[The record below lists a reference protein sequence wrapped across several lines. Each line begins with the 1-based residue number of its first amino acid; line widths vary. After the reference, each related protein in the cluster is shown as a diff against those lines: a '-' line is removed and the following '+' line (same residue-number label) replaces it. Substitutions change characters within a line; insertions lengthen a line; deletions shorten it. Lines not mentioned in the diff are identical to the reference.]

1 MPDALVLDASLALA
15 AVLPGEDRGEAA
27 APVLARLAGDVAV
40 VPAHWH
46 LEVGN
51 GVLMA
56 ARRGRLSM
64 EQVPDVLRQVAIL
77 PVRAM
82 DDEAEAAWTTPLAL
96 ALTNGLTL
104 YDAAYLAAAQTLG
117 LPLGTLDAALRR
129 AARTAGVAVV
139 P

>member
-1 MPDALVLDASLALA
+1 MALA

-27 APVLARLAGDVAV
+27 AAVLARLGDNVGV

-46 LEVGN
+46 LEAGN

-64 EQVPDVLRQVAIL
+64 EQVPEVLRQLALL
-77 PVRAM
+77 PVRALA
-82 DDEAEAAWTTPLAL
+82 DEAEAAWTAPLAL
-96 ALTNGLTL
+96 ALTTGLTL
-104 YDAAYLAAAQTLG
+104 YDAGYLAAAQKLG
-117 LPLGTLDAALRR
+117 LPLATLDAALRR
-129 AARTAGVAVV
+129 AARATGVAAV